1 MNERRLQLLL
11 SDRAR
16 AAGAL
21 VDRALN
27 LSRLLLCLESTSIVH
42 FYVNDKEGL

>member
-27 LSRLLLCLESTSIVH
+27 LCLQSTSTTYST
-42 FYVNDKEGL
+42 FLRK